1 MEVIDVI
8 NEIETNNNP
17 FIDGLDYYMDC
28 IVNVNNVRTRCEQVS
43 IVQCDLDDFGR
54 TGIQILLELRRGEWI
69 TWVFLDEVESLEVKE
84 FKKRWLDC
92 EIWIF
97 HYFY

>member
-17 FIDGLDYYMDC
+17 IQEGLDYFMDC
-28 IVNVNNVRTRCEQVS
+28 IVNVNNVRTRCDQISV
-43 IVQCDLDDFGR
+43 VQCDMDDYGR
-54 TGIQILLELRRGEWI
+54 NGIQILLELRRGEWI

-84 FKKRWLDC
+84 FHKKP
-92 EIWIF
+92 
-97 HYFY
+97 

>member
-69 TWVFLDEVESLEVKE
+69 TWVFLDEVDSLEVKE
-84 FKKRWLDC
+84 FKKR
-92 EIWIF
+92 
-97 HYFY
+97 

>member
-17 FIDGLDYYMDC
+17 IQEGLDYFMDC
-28 IVNVNNVRTRCEQVS
+28 VVNVNNVRTRCDQISV
-43 IVQCDLDDFGR
+43 VQCDMDDYGR
-54 TGIQILLELRRGEWI
+54 NGIQILLELRRGDWI

-84 FKKRWLDC
+84 FQKKS
-92 EIWIF
+92 
-97 HYFY
+97 

>member
-17 FIDGLDYYMDC
+17 IQEGLDYFMDC
-28 IVNVNNVRTRCEQVS
+28 IVNVNNVRTRCDQISV
-43 IVQCDLDDFGR
+43 VQCDMDDYGR
-54 TGIQILLELRRGEWI
+54 NGIQILLELRRGEWI

-84 FKKRWLDC
+84 FNKKP
-92 EIWIF
+92 
-97 HYFY
+97 

>member
-17 FIDGLDYYMDC
+17 IQEGLDYFMDC
-28 IVNVNNVRTRCEQVS
+28 IVNVNNVRTRCDQISV
-43 IVQCDLDDFGR
+43 VQCDMDDYGR
-54 TGIQILLELRRGEWI
+54 NGIQILLELRRGDWI

-84 FKKRWLDC
+84 FQKKS
-92 EIWIF
+92 
-97 HYFY
+97 

>member
-8 NEIETNNNP
+8 DEIETNNNP

-43 IVQCDLDDFGR
+43 IVQCDLDGSDYGR
-54 TGIQILLELRRGEWI
+54 S
-69 TWVFLDEVESLEVKE
+69 V
-84 FKKRWLDC
+84 
-92 EIWIF
+92 
-97 HYFY
+97 

>member
-17 FIDGLDYYMDC
+17 IQEGLDYFMDC
-28 IVNVNNVRTRCEQVS
+28 IVNVNNVRTRCDQISV
-43 IVQCDLDDFGR
+43 VQCDMDDYGR
-54 TGIQILLELRRGEWI
+54 NGIQILLELRRGEWI

-84 FKKRWLDC
+84 FQKKS
-92 EIWIF
+92 
-97 HYFY
+97 

>member
-8 NEIETNNNP
+8 DEIETNNNP

-43 IVQCDLDDFGR
+43 IVQCDLDGSDYGR
-54 TGIQILLELRRGEWI
+54 NGIQILLELRRGEWI
-69 TWVFLDEVESLEVKE
+69 TWIFLDEVESLEVKE
-84 FKKRWLDC
+84 FQKK
-92 EIWIF
+92 
-97 HYFY
+97 

>member
-17 FIDGLDYYMDC
+17 FQDGLDYYMDC

-43 IVQCDLDDFGR
+43 IVQCDLDEYGR
-54 TGIQILLELRRGEWI
+54 HVIQIILELRRGEWI
-69 TWVFLDEVESLEVKE
+69 TWIFLDEVESLEVKE
-84 FKKRWLDC
+84 FKKR
-92 EIWIF
+92 
-97 HYFY
+97 